1 MEAISLTVDNNLAFS
16 ELFDW
21 LEKATPDLI
30 KHSKRALSPANQEW
44 KQQPTAISS
53 IRVFARFGCIISR
66 ALCSSY
72 NFSRAFAAVAYFPAL
87 GTRYVL
93 LFRFLIGSLHYLHS
107 L

>member
-21 LEKATPDLI
+21 LEKVTPDLI
-30 KHSKRALSPANQEW
+30 KHSKRALSPAKQEW
-44 KQQPTAISS
+44 KQQPNAISPTC
-53 IRVFARFGCIISR
+53 VFARFGCIISR
-66 ALCSSY
+66 ALCSSC
-72 NFSRAFAAVAYFPAL
+72 NFSRAFSPVACFPTL
-87 GTRYVL
+87 GTRYML